1 MGTDFSAG
9 LQVSLLGLIITFVA
23 LGVFI
28 LIILALKTLFPAER
42 AAKKSAAVQQA
53 ALVEASVETEDDE
66 GEVVAVIAAAL
77 AYARVGQSNRSA
89 SLGSLLQEGRG
100 SWWAAR
106 RSESS
111 EGNTE
116 KR

>member
-9 LQVSLLGLIITFVA
+9 LQVSLLSVLVTFTA
-23 LGVFI
+23 LGIFI
-28 LIILALKTLFPAER
+28 FVILALKALFPAER

-53 ALVEASVETEDDE
+53 PVVEISAEADDDE
-66 GEVVAVIAAAL
+66 SEVVAAIAAAL
-77 AYARVGQSNRSA
+77 AYARIGQGIRSTSLGQS
-89 SLGSLLQEGRG
+89 LLEGRG

-111 EGNTE
+111 EGSAE